1 MPATAI
7 SVGARREPAR
17 VTGRRSPR
25 RSPQETRDG
34 RPIER
39 AALEVELKL
48 DVSAEN
54 LGILRRHPFFLD
66 QKSSRKEELISI
78 YLDTEDR
85 VLRRHGLS
93 YRLRRKGEELRQTI
107 KGTYRG
113 ILDRAERET
122 SFTCD
127 GDNANSIDAF
137 LRHLDRLP
145 TALKPVVKTRIKR
158 LTYQIGGV
166 EVCLDEGE
174 VIAGRRSSPIAEIEL
189 ELKSGDRRELFAL
202 ARQISAI
209 VPAEVSVKSKLERG
223 YDLIEGTEDRAVM
236 AQDPVLPPFPTAAEA
251 FQTICVECL
260 HQLISNRNGVRAH
273 IAEPLHQTRVALR
286 RFDAAIKL
294 FGKTLNEEKATKVSG
309 ELKWIGDELAGA
321 RELDVFITD
330 VLLPLKSKHKD
341 SSVAK
346 LYRTC
351 IQHRE
356 TAYARA
362 EAALAS
368 QRFRSFLIDVTEWIE
383 TGNHQRKPGSGL
395 KGERSAKDLV
405 SKTLSKIRS
414 KMKPGRRIDEL
425 DLRRLHKLRLRAK
438 RMRYTIEL
446 TRGLHKAK
454 RVERMLKE
462 LGKLQSALGQ
472 VNDVASARAILHR
485 IASQANADL
494 KNGELRVTSGP
505 ITEMVAGHES
515 RRSKGLKEA
524 TKAFKK
530 LEDIKPFWI

>member
-1 MPATAI
+1 M
-7 SVGARREPAR
+7 
-17 VTGRRSPR
+17 
-25 RSPQETRDG
+25 
-34 RPIER
+34 
-39 AALEVELKL
+39 
-48 DVSAEN
+48 
-54 LGILRRHPFFLD
+54 
-66 QKSSRKEELISI
+66 ISI
-78 YLDTEDR
+78 YLDTR
-85 VLRRHGLS
+85 ICACRHGLS

-137 LRHLDRLP
+137 LRHLDHLP

-209 VPAEVSVKSKLERG
+209 VPAEVSVKAKLERG

-236 AQDPVLPPFPTAAEA
+236 AQDPVLPPFPNAAEA

-351 IQHRE
+351 IQRRE

-446 TRGLHKAK
+446 TRGLHKANPK
-454 RVERMLKE
+454 PVKTLLEQ
-462 LGKLQSALGQ
+462 LGQLQSALGQ

-485 IASQANADL
+485 IASKANADL